1 MVKDMT
7 QGSPRKL
14 ILSFAVP
21 LILGNLF
28 QQFYSLVDTVIVGKF
43 LGVTKLAA
51 VGATGSINF
60 LIIGFCM
67 GLCSGFSIPISQRFG
82 AKDEKGL
89 RGYVAN
95 SAWLGIA
102 AAVVITVLTVAL
114 CRQILVWMRTPEDII
129 EDSYRYI
136 VIIFAGIPVTI
147 LYNLTSAI
155 IRSMGDSRT
164 PVYFL
169 TLAAGL
175 NIVLDLFCILVL
187 HMGVAG
193 AAVATVVSQAVAGV
207 SCLIFMIRR
216 FEILRMNGQEARPR
230 RRMMIRLLTMGVPMG
245 LQYSVTAIGSVIL
258 QSSVNMLGSAAVA
271 AVTAAGKIS
280 MFFSIVFD
288 SLGATMATYAGQNM
302 GAKRADRIRQGLR
315 EANIMGC
322 IYAAAAFAVLFFFGR
337 RIACLFV
344 DPTETAILDNVRQM
358 LICNSA
364 FYCALAFVNIVRF
377 LIQGI
382 GYSSLAI
389 FSGVSE
395 MVARGLAGMVLVP
408 AFGFTAVCFA
418 NPLAWVFAD
427 LFLFPAYFWIMKR
440 VEEFFAGKRMQL

>member
-14 ILSFAVP
+14 ILGFAVP

-67 GLCSGFSIPISQRFG
+67 GVCSGFSIPISQRFG

-89 RGYVAN
+89 RRYVAN
-95 SAWLGIA
+95 SAWLG
-102 AAVVITVLTVAL
+102 AAVAVVMTALTVLL
-114 CRQILVWMRTPEDII
+114 CRQILIWMRTPSDII

-175 NIVLDLFCILVL
+175 NILLDLFCILVL

-193 AAVATVVSQAVAGV
+193 AAVATVVSQAVSGV
-207 SCLIFMIRR
+207 CCLIFMIRK
-216 FEILRMNGQEARPR
+216 FEILRMSRQEARPQF
-230 RRMMIRLLTMGVPMG
+230 RLMLRLFSMGVPMG
-245 LQYSVTAIGSVIL
+245 LQYSITAIGSVIL
-258 QSSVNMLGSAAVA
+258 QSAVNVLGSAAVA

-280 MFFSIVFD
+280 MFFSVVFD

-302 GAKRADRIRQGLR
+302 GARRADRIRQGLR
-315 EANIMGC
+315 DANIMGC
-322 IYAAAAFAVLFFFGR
+322 IYAAAAFVVLFFFGR
-337 RIACLFV
+337 YIAYLFV
-344 DPTETAILDNVRQM
+344 DASETEILNHVRQM
-358 LICNSA
+358 LLVNSA
-364 FYCALAFVNIVRF
+364 FYVFLAFVNIVRF
-377 LIQGI
+377 LIQGV

-395 MVARGLAGMVLVP
+395 MIARSFAGFVLVP
-408 AFGFTAVCFA
+408 AFGFSAVCFA
-418 NPLAWVFAD
+418 NPLAWIFAD

-440 VEEFFAGKRMQL
+440 VEEYFDGRRAQL